1 MGEAMRNQ
9 RTAHRYR
16 LSIGMVLAL
25 FGALGSFWLVE
36 LMNRTGEGIQA
47 GIKVDEPDY
56 IVEHFS
62 FVRMTKT
69 GQPSYII
76 SGDKLTHHPT
86 DDSSDIVKPVVRSI
100 AGDKPPMDIHADQ
113 ARVDQDNTRV
123 TLTKNVNIDRIASPT
138 SRDMHLATEKLT
150 IYPDE
155 DRMETDLP
163 VRMRSGG
170 ATATGIGMKANNA
183 TRQMQLG
190 QGTIV
195 YPPRPRQ

>member
-1 MGEAMRNQ
+1 MRNQ

-16 LSIGMVLAL
+16 LSIGMMLAL
-25 FGALGSFWLVE
+25 LGALGSFWLVE
-36 LMNRTGEGIQA
+36 LMTRAGEEMEA

-76 SGDKLTHHPT
+76 SGDKLTHRPS
-86 DDSSDIVKPVVRSI
+86 DDSSDIVKPVVRSLS
-100 AGDKPPMDIHADQ
+100 GDKPPMDIRAEH
-113 ARVDQDNTRV
+113 ARVDQDNSRV
-123 TLTKNVNIDRIASPT
+123 TLTKNVNIHRAAAPDV
-138 SRDMHLATEKLT
+138 RDMTLVTEQLT

-163 VRMRSGG
+163 VRMQSGG
-170 ATATGIGMKANNA
+170 ATATGVGMKANNA
-183 TRQMQLG
+183 TRQLELG
-190 QGTIV
+190 RGTIV